1 VYYASKAFV
10 VSHSEALRHELRG
23 SGVTITL
30 VCPGPVDT
38 PMMEAEIAWFPNPDE
53 VRQMAVDRVPLKR
66 WATPDEIADAV
77 VYMAGA
83 KFATGAAWSLDGGTT
98 AC

>member
-1 VYYASKAFV
+1 
-10 VSHSEALRHELRG
+10 
-23 SGVTITL
+23 
-30 VCPGPVDT
+30 
-38 PMMEAEIAWFPNPDE
+38 
-53 VRQMAVDRVPLKR
+53 MAVDRVPLKR

-83 KFATGAAWSLDGGTT
+83 TFATGAAWSLDGGTT